1 MCVAHALDG
10 IEDPPV
16 FEFYRRGRAE
26 RSRAIVQKKKEIKDD
41 EWKILLG
48 LSNGSAALT
57 PRRIIVELATRVLSG
72 TVITTILSR
81 ALFGGAGVSIGAL
94 RLNVVVVRFLRDNLS
109 PDELRINV

>member
-1 MCVAHALDG
+1 MGLRTLPSSNSIG
-10 IEDPPV
+10 GGEQK
-16 FEFYRRGRAE
+16 EAE
-26 RSRAIVQKKKEIKDD
+26 PSFKKKEIKDD

-72 TVITTILSR
+72 TAITTILSR

-94 RLNVVVVRFLRDNLS
+94 RLNVVVVRFLRGNLS